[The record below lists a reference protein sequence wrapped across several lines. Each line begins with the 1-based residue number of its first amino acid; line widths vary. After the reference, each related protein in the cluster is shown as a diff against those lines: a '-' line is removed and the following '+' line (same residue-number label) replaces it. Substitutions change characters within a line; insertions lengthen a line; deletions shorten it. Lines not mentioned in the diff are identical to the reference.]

1 MLECTHDDA
10 AGHGLDSG
18 IFLWVGDLRWDC
30 RQWFVGERF
39 SGSAFLAA
47 LFWQQFSPPQ
57 PSHGFAVRTSCSSNF
72 CQLVLVHDVVVRV
85 PSRLSPAK
93 TTNLFKLLDLRSR
106 MAILEASAEQR
117 PGENPEDPAEQANSE
132 LLKTTTD
139 SCNLCTDRQ
148 WFFSC
153 AHG

>member
-1 MLECTHDDA
+1 MMPRIMVSIRVFFFGLAIFAGIVANGLWASAFPA
-10 AGHGLDSG
+10 ASFSPRSSHGL
-18 IFLWVGDLRWDC
+18 
-30 RQWFVGERF
+30 
-39 SGSAFLAA
+39 
-47 LFWQQFSPPQ
+47 
-57 PSHGFAVRTSCSSNF
+57 AVRTNCSSNF
-72 CQLVLVHDVVVRV
+72 FQLVLVHDVVAWV
-85 PSRLSPAK
+85 PSRVSSAK

-106 MAILEASAEQR
+106 MAILEATAEQR

-153 AHG
+153 ALG

>member
-1 MLECTHDDA
+1 
-10 AGHGLDSG
+10 
-18 IFLWVGDLRWDC
+18 
-30 RQWFVGERF
+30 
-39 SGSAFLAA
+39 
-47 LFWQQFSPPQ
+47 
-57 PSHGFAVRTSCSSNF
+57 
-72 CQLVLVHDVVVRV
+72 VRV